1 MALLEVRVLKKYFP
15 VLQGIW
21 SKVIGHVKAVDDVSF
36 SVAEGETF
44 GLVGESGCG
53 KSTIS
58 KMVLLLEEATSG
70 EILFRGK
77 NIFHLGSRD
86 LGQYR
91 SSVQAVFQDPT
102 SSLNPRMRIREIV
115 TEPLVVNESLSDQA
129 AQEKLEEA
137 LSQVGLNLESAQ
149 LFPHEFSGGQRQ
161 RIAMA
166 RALIVRPSLIIL
178 DEPVSALDVSIQA
191 QIMNLLR
198 DLQARLGIAYLFIA
212 HNLATVRYMSH
223 HIGVMYLGK
232 LVERGPAQEVFAHR
246 LHPYSQ
252 VLFSA
257 ALPFHPDTPY
267 EEVNLQGEVPSPLN
281 PPPGCRFHPRC
292 PQVMKICSKVEP
304 TFEEAFPGHFVACH
318 LIRKGRF
325 ASGSEMER
333 EE

>member
-1 MALLEVRVLKKYFP
+1 MIPLLEVRGLKKYFP

-21 SKVIGHVKAVDDVSF
+21 SKEVGQVKAVDEVSF
-36 SVAEGETF
+36 SLVQRETF

-58 KMVLLLEEATSG
+58 KMVLLLEGITSG
-70 EILFRGK
+70 DILFRGK
-77 NIFHLGSRD
+77 NIFQFKGKELA
-86 LGQYR
+86 QYR

-102 SSLNPRMRIREIV
+102 SSLNPRMRIRDTV
-115 TEPLVVNESLSDQA
+115 TEPLVVNHTLSNQGI
-129 AQEKLEEA
+129 QEKLDEA
-137 LSQVGLNLESAQ
+137 LSQVGLNAEAAQ

-161 RIAMA
+161 RIALA
-166 RALIVRPSLIIL
+166 RALIVGPSLIIL

-198 DLQARLGIAYLFIA
+198 DLQAKLGIAYLFIA

-223 HIGVMYLGK
+223 QIGVMYLGK
-232 LVERGPAQEVFAHR
+232 LVERGPAQEVFTHR

-257 ALPFHPDTPY
+257 ALPFHPDTPH

-281 PPPGCRFHPRC
+281 PPSGCRFHPRC
-292 PQVMKICSKVEP
+292 PQVTKVCSEAEP
-304 TFEEAFPGHFVACH
+304 PLEEASAGHFVACH
-318 LIRKGRF
+318 LVKK
-325 ASGSEMER
+325 A
-333 EE
+333 

>member
-1 MALLEVRVLKKYFP
+1 MALLDVRGLKKFFP

-21 SKVIGHVKAVDDVSF
+21 SKVAGHVKAVDDVSF

-58 KMVLLLEEATSG
+58 KLILLLEGATSG
-70 EILFRGK
+70 TIHFRGK
-77 NIFHLGSRD
+77 NIFNLQGQD
-86 LGQYR
+86 LGEYR

-102 SSLNPRMRIREIV
+102 SSLNPRMRIRDIV
-115 TEPLVVNESLSDQA
+115 TEPLVVNRALSA
-129 AQEKLEEA
+129 AASREKLEEA
-137 LSQVGLNLESAQ
+137 LSQVGLNPESSM

-191 QIMNLLR
+191 QIMNLLK
-198 DLQARLGIAYLFIA
+198 DLQSNLGLAYLFIA

-223 HIGVMYLGK
+223 QIGVMYLGK

-257 ALPFHPDTPY
+257 ALPFHPDTPH
-267 EEVNLQGEVPSPLN
+267 EDVNLQGEVPSPLN
-281 PPPGCRFHPRC
+281 PPSGCRFHTRC

-304 TFEEAFPGHFVACH
+304 PLEEAYPGHLVACH
-318 LIRKGRF
+318 LLKNP
-325 ASGSEMER
+325 
-333 EE
+333 